1 MSRRDQR
8 ARRRAEKIAREAAR
22 YLDTVELFSALDADP
37 HATARARATRARAN
51 EEQRAA
57 QPPARSARKGV
68 PRWRR

>member
-1 MSRRDQR
+1 MSRRER
-8 ARRRAEKIAREAAR
+8 AQKRAEKIAREASR

-37 HATARARATRARAN
+37 HAAARARAARARAN

-57 QPPARSARKGV
+57 QPPARSAHEGA